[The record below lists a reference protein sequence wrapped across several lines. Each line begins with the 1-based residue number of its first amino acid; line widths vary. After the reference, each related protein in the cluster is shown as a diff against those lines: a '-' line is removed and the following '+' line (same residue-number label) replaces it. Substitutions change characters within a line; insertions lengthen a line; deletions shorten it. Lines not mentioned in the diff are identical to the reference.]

1 MAQGVANSSSSR
13 VEIDMSSMS
22 DGLYVLRLKVG
33 KDYKAFRVVK
43 IGDH

>member
-1 MAQGVANSSSSR
+1 
-13 VEIDMSSMS
+13 MSSLS

-33 KDYKAFRVVK
+33 GYYKALRVVK